1 MERKEERK
9 EQKGE
14 RKKKEKQWSKWER
27 AQMLKW
33 DPLRPWALIPK
44 PPSDDED
51 SSSYS
56 ESETE

>member
-44 PPSDDED
+44 PPSDDEA